1 MELRHLRYFVAVATE
16 LHFGRA
22 AEKLHI
28 SQPPL
33 SMQIR
38 ALEDELGVM
47 LLHRTRRHVSLTRA
61 GQAFLH
67 NARQILE
74 KTEQAEYVTNVEKR
88 IDKTR
93 TVRVEFLTTLNQKLN
108 WEFRAM
114 QNTIDVHPGKVN
126 EVMFYAKNLTDRK
139 IIAQAV
145 PSVTPGTAAK
155 YFSKMECFCFSNQ
168 TFEPGEAREMPL
180 RFYVDPNLPKRVKT
194 ISLGYTFFDTNRKL
208 ASR

>member
-1 MELRHLRYFVAVATE
+1 MDAEHKKANLRTTRKSILVVIAM
-16 LHFGRA
+16 FGFGFA
-22 AEKLHI
+22 LV
-28 SQPPL
+28 PL
-33 SMQIR
+33 YSVICDVFGLNGR
-38 ALEDELGVM
+38 FID
-47 LLHRTRRHVSLTRA
+47 
-61 GQAFLH
+61 
-67 NARQILE
+67 LE

-88 IDKTR
+88 IDTTR
-93 TVRVEFLTTLNQKLN
+93 KVRIEFLTTLNKKLN
-108 WEFRAM
+108 WEFSAR
-114 QNTIDVHPGKVN
+114 QNTIDVYPGKVN

-145 PSVTPGTAAK
+145 PSISPGTAAK

>member
-1 MELRHLRYFVAVATE
+1 MDAERLKANIRTTRKSILVVIAM
-16 LHFGRA
+16 FGFGFA
-22 AEKLHI
+22 LV
-28 SQPPL
+28 PL
-33 SMQIR
+33 YSVICDVFGLNGR
-38 ALEDELGVM
+38 FID
-47 LLHRTRRHVSLTRA
+47 
-61 GQAFLH
+61 
-67 NARQILE
+67 LE
-74 KTEQAEYVTNVEKR
+74 KTEQAEYVANVEKR
-88 IDKTR
+88 VDITR
-93 TVRVEFLTTLNQKLN
+93 KVRVEFLTTLNQKLN

-180 RFYVDPNLPKRVKT
+180 RFYVDPNLPKRIKT